1 VSPQKQSVKL
11 VGLSKGDRGISISKT
26 NATIGMNET
35 QECDEVT
42 NDKDDS
48 VKIIHHLEA

>member
-1 VSPQKQSVKL
+1 VKL
-11 VGLSKGDRGISISKT
+11 VGLNKGERGIIITKT
-26 NATIGMNET
+26 NPSIGMNET

-42 NDKDDS
+42 NDKES